1 MPPSIHKL
9 TFDGPMNGRGFWLY
23 VWKIQQPEKGDLL
36 YVGRTGDSSSPN
48 ASSPIK
54 RMGQHLDAKSKG
66 NMLHRKLEER
76 CIEPVSCPSFE
87 LVSYG
92 PLFEEVKL
100 DCEEPQDKV
109 AARKVLMEK
118 HKKPRDIVGALEK
131 ALADSL
137 QSVGYK
143 VMNQV
148 PGKSDT
154 ESQLWHEVL
163 AAFEHDFPKLKRVRR
178 Q

>member
-1 MPPSIHKL
+1 MRPSTHTL
-9 TFDGPMNGRGFWLY
+9 TFPGPMNKRGFSLY
-23 VWKIQQPEKGDLL
+23 VWRVEHPEKGELL

-54 RMGQHLDAKSKG
+54 RMGQHLDAKAKG

-76 CIEPVSCPSFE
+76 CSEPESCTSFE

-92 PLFEEVKL
+92 PLFKEVKL
-100 DCEEPQDKV
+100 DCEEPKDEA
-109 AARKVLMEK
+109 AARKKLMEK

-131 ALADSL
+131 ALADAL
-137 QSVGYK
+137 KSVGYE
-143 VMNQV
+143 VMNKV

-154 ESQLWHEVL
+154 KSQLWHEVL
-163 AAFEHDFPKLKRVRR
+163 ASFEVVSR